1 MDQPLLFFDCVSMCY
16 HDDSGETEVLSDF
29 TLRVDSGEVLA
40 LLGPSGCGQSTVLS
54 LAAGLLKPDSGR
66 VMETYTDLPGMQLYT
81 ANGLS
86 GIGHGGVPFV
96 SHGAFC
102 LETQFFPDSPNHPE
116 FPFHFLQPGEKF
128 ETVTAYRF
136 LTR

>member
-1 MDQPLLFFDCVSMCY
+1 MLKLCGGYDHNFVVR
-16 HDDSGETEVLSDF
+16 GEGFRKVAEAY
-29 TLRVDSGEVLA
+29 E
-40 LLGPSGCGQSTVLS
+40 PE
-54 LAAGLLKPDSGR
+54 SGR

-86 GIGHGGVPFV
+86 GVGHGGVPFV

-116 FPFHFLQPGEKF
+116 FPFSVLRPGEKF